1 VRNPL
6 AGLGAALLLLSGLA
20 ATVSGAPLVST
31 TALRPAGLDPKA
43 MVLRMRDLP
52 EGFDLA
58 QGRYLNV
65 RTEAKS
71 KGVSTARVASWGY
84 LSGYEAD
91 YTALQGETALITSA
105 SVHRTVAG
113 SRAEF
118 AFTAERVAS
127 KKPPFAGKVTPI
139 SSSVRIGTD
148 SQFYAFSVS
157 ESGKPITG
165 YGVSWRSGRVGAA
178 LLIAGAASSG
188 PNFTTVV
195 TLARNQQALIK
206 NSSKK

>member
-1 VRNPL
+1 MRNL
-6 AGLGAALLLLSGLA
+6 LVGLDAALLLVSVLA
-20 ATVSGAPLVST
+20 ATVSGAPLVSS
-31 TALRPAGLDPKA
+31 TALRLAGPDPKA

-52 EGFDLA
+52 EGFQLA
-58 QGRYLNV
+58 QGRYLNI

-71 KGVSTARVASWGY
+71 TAVSTARVASWGY

-105 SVHRTVAG
+105 SVYRTVAG

-127 KKPPFAGKVTPI
+127 KKPPFAGRVTPI

-148 SQFYAFSVS
+148 SQFYAFSVNQ
-157 ESGKPITG
+157 SGKPISG
-165 YGVSWRSGRVGAA
+165 YGVSWHSGRVGAA
-178 LLIAGAASSG
+178 LLIAGGAASSV

-195 TLARNQQALIK
+195 TLARNQQALILR
-206 NSSKK
+206 STS